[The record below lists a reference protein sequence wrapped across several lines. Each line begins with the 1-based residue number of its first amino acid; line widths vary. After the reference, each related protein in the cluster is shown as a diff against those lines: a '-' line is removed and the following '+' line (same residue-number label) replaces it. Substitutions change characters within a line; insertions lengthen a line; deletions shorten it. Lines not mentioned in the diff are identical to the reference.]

1 MQVKSSDVTPFD
13 FVQAMNRHWTD
24 TLNNASSFALREV
37 WHQMA
42 NAFNHQIHMETHST
56 DGRWQVL
63 KPATGT
69 GKSQGLSVYC
79 SMLALE
85 RHPGVLIVVR
95 QICQADELADTI
107 NGLAGQEVAVARHSD
122 NKITMED
129 LSQIPVAIITH
140 QAYRLALDAVS
151 RGEETEQSAFHQFH
165 RFRAGRRKLV
175 VIDESLD
182 VIEEARVDY
191 NEVQMLRS
199 ILPAAAETEDIP
211 EAVQA
216 LDKFISIHRLIVNNK
231 GSEQGAKIPDE
242 MLEGLSAEDFIPLR
256 AYLRTI
262 PLDRLMTRKKDRQT
276 NAEQVKRFDEIL
288 NGIQTVVTQ
297 WRWYAKKGKEEL
309 ITTARYLM
317 NDVNCGAVV
326 LDATADQNILYD
338 LFGTGARVWS
348 IPSDARS
355 YQNVTLHVLMGHSVG
370 KSTMI
375 PNAPKVAREL
385 FTSLKA
391 ELDDDRKVFVCC
403 HKDVKPNM
411 VAYGDAFK
419 QVSFAHWGAV
429 DGRNDWADHDVAVIA
444 GLPFR
449 DNLAVPNAYM
459 AVKGE
464 QDASF
469 FTSKKLKKLKL
480 DLEVSFLVVNVV
492 QAINRVQCRRVID
505 EHGNCK
511 PTDVF
516 ILLPNNK
523 KGVGTLEGI
532 KQQMPGIKVVD
543 WDYGFKEGRTSPR
556 KSKHNDAL
564 LAYAETMP
572 VGRVSF
578 SEIRD
583 GLGMT
588 PNTVKRLQQRLKDSA
603 SQMRQALNVF
613 GVTYKV
619 EGKGQGRRSYLV
631 KEAMA

>member
-13 FVQAMNRHWTD
+13 FVQAMNRHWTK
-24 TLNNASSFALREV
+24 TLKNASSFALREV

-42 NAFNHQIHMETHST
+42 EAFNHQIHMETHST
-56 DGRWQVL
+56 DGRWQIL

-79 SMLALE
+79 SMLELQ

-107 NGLAGQEVAVARHSD
+107 NGLAVQQVAFARHSD
-122 NKITMED
+122 NKISMDD

-140 QAYRLALDAVS
+140 QAYRLALDAIS

-165 RFRAGRRKLV
+165 RFRDGRRKLV

-199 ILPAAAETEDIP
+199 TLQAAAETNDIP

-216 LDKFISIHRLIVNNK
+216 LDKFISIQRMIIKNK
-231 GSEQGAKIPDE
+231 GSAQGAKIPDE

-262 PLDRLMTRKKDRQT
+262 PLDRLMTCKKDRKV
-276 NAEQVKRFDEIL
+276 NADLVTRFDEVL

-326 LDATADQNILYD
+326 LDATADHNTLYR
-338 LFGTGARVWS
+338 LFGSEARIWPL
-348 IPSDARS
+348 PSDARS
-355 YQNVTLHVLMGHSVG
+355 YQNVTLHVSMGHHVG
-370 KSTMI
+370 KSTMNS
-375 PNAPKVAREL
+375 NAPKVAREL

-391 ELDDDRKVFVCC
+391 ELEDNRKVFVCC

-429 DGRNDWADHDVAVIA
+429 DGRNDWVDHDVAVIA
-444 GLPFR
+444 GLPYR

-480 DLEVSFLVVNVV
+480 DLTVGFLVVNVV

-511 PTDVF
+511 ATDVF
-516 ILLPNNK
+516 ILLPNDQ
-523 KGVGTLEGI
+523 KGHGTLEGI
-532 KQQMPGIKVVD
+532 KRQMPGIKVVD

-564 LAYAETMP
+564 LAFAETMP
-572 VGRVSF
+572 VGRTSF
-578 SEIRD
+578 SEIRET
-583 GLGMT
+583 LGMT
-588 PNTVKRLQQRLKDSA
+588 PDTIKRLQQRLKDNT
-603 SQMRQALNVF
+603 SQMKEALAAF
-613 GVTYKV
+613 GATYRV
-619 EGKGQGRRSYLV
+619 EGNRSYLV
-631 KEAMA
+631 KEAVG